1 MKPYRA
7 KSLASAEKMVR
18 RLQRQILERDDLIWI
33 WNRERQLLAK
43 LAADTPQFNNPFV
56 VMEAKQIRDRILESH
71 EN

>member
-18 RLQRQILERDDLIWI
+18 RLQRQIAERDDLIRI
-33 WNRERQLLAK
+33 WSHERLMLAK
-43 LAADTPQFNNPFV
+43 LSAEMPRFFNPMIV
-56 VMEAKQIRDRILESH
+56 WEAEKIRDRILESH